1 MHFSIPD
8 TEELC
13 DDIGSTFMVA
23 YLGYSIHVN
32 GVFHC
37 TVRYRQLL
45 NLHEQLK
52 KEYGS
57 SNLPSF
63 PPKKILPLS
72 PTQLEERRV
81 MLEKYIQTI
90 GQDSQ
95 LVSTDILNGFLLSA
109 QQETSCEKSQQ
120 VPLDVYLMNGY
131 KVSLNVLTTE
141 RSVQVLE
148 TQFESVILHYNL
160 GDDGLRL
167 VEVQSPGD
175 VVGERRRRGEKLDNS
190 GTLGDVGAK
199 WGRPGV
205 TVAVVGDG
213 SSGGVLFGRR
223 RDGT

>member
-1 MHFSIPD
+1 Q
-8 TEELC
+8 
-13 DDIGSTFMVA
+13 
-23 YLGYSIHVN
+23 GYSIHVN

-141 RSVQVLE
+141 RLVQVLE
-148 TQFESVILHYNL
+148 YIKWKLENDELTKLLISSLNDELGSKLKIRILTEL
-160 GDDGLRL
+160 
-167 VEVQSPGD
+167 
-175 VVGERRRRGEKLDNS
+175 
-190 GTLGDVGAK
+190 
-199 WGRPGV
+199 
-205 TVAVVGDG
+205 
-213 SSGGVLFGRR
+213 
-223 RDGT
+223 